1 MPIEGALTPP
11 WSVVVVGSR
20 PGFRWCSGSSTF
32 LPIWSIW
39 QQPPN
44 HGGCC
49 PIAAEILVGYRRMR
63 ALRKALDPLDQF
75 KSSAAHSPAI
85 KAFELVASLSPLAG
99 DASLPDHGVGRP
111 RIFQK
116 NAVLGLL
123 SKIGFPKIYEN
134 VRQTWGNFR
143 PI

>member
-20 PGFRWCSGSSTF
+20 PGYRWCSGSSTF
-32 LPIWSIW
+32 LPIWPIW

-63 ALRKALDPLDQF
+63 ALMKALDPLDQF
-75 KSSAAHSPAI
+75 ESSAAHSAAI
-85 KAFELVASLSPLAG
+85 KAGVASRWRRQSDQNKSHNGCRMRGRAFEWAG
-99 DASLPDHGVGRP
+99 ESRASIRALIR
-111 RIFQK
+111 R
-116 NAVLGLL
+116 
-123 SKIGFPKIYEN
+123 
-134 VRQTWGNFR
+134 
-143 PI
+143 